1 MLIARSLVEGALL
14 EDKYSG
20 DLNRRTFMAFMA
32 KKSYVGCSSGEHYQY
47 QRRGPCKDSQPTY

>member
-1 MLIARSLVEGALL
+1 VRRGVLIARSLVEGALV

-32 KKSYVGCSSGEHYQY
+32 KKKLCRLQK
-47 QRRGPCKDSQPTY
+47 RRALPVSEKRPM